1 MLLLHADPSVSCPA
15 MSVTQPRSW
24 NGESYQGMVEE
35 ESQSQLD
42 EVLYHAEQPLQL
54 LSLLQ
59 ILLIVEKEIPK
70 SWIQMQQGYCGKFW
84 GYG

>member
-1 MLLLHADPSVSCPA
+1 MP
-15 MSVTQPRSW
+15 VTQPRSW
-24 NGESYQGMVEE
+24 NGETYQGMVEE
-35 ESQSQLD
+35 SQSQL
-42 EVLYHAEQPLQL
+42 EKVLYHAEQPLQL

-59 ILLIVEKEIPK
+59 ILLIVGKEILK